1 MARDSS
7 PDWMNGRR
15 SCTKFTEDQSK
26 ILIQAFNQ
34 KPYPGYTT
42 VQKVALEIDVDESR
56 IWTWFQN
63 QRQRHP
69 TQRRSEAEEDVDTSQ
84 DQDHKQGCPL
94 VKMQNRRRQAHI
106 TCTPFQVHTLREAYE
121 KNLYPGI
128 GPREQLAEEI
138 GVPVSKV
145 CIWFHNPRSKVW
157 IHRKNELNEPLEHK
171 QDGEQDL

>member
-1 MARDSS
+1 
-7 PDWMNGRR
+7 MNGRR

-42 VQKVALEIDVDESR
+42 IQKVALEIDVDESR

-69 TQRRSEAEEDVDTSQ
+69 AQRRAEAEEDVDARQ
-84 DQDHKQGCPL
+84 DQDHKQGRPL
-94 VKMQNRRRQAHI
+94 VKMQTRRRQPCIAY
-106 TCTPFQVHTLREAYE
+106 TPFQVHTHREAFE
-121 KNLYPGI
+121 KNPYPGI
-128 GPREQLAEEI
+128 GSREQLAEEI
-138 GVPVSKV
+138 EVPESKV
-145 CIWFHNPRSKVW
+145 CIWFHNQRSKVW
-157 IHRKNELNEPLEHK
+157 VHRKNEPNEPLEHK